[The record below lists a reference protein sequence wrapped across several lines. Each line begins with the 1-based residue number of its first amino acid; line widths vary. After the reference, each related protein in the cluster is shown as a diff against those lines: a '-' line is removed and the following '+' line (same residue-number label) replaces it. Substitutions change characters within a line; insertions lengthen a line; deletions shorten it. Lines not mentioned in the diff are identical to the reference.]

1 MLGGIVPVKLL
12 AATSKTVR
20 LTRPEMSTPVMSPT
34 KLFDRRLAVESEIE
48 VLPWGY
54 QASDFPM
61 PSTLSSQQTTSTIA
75 GRLNGAEWT
84 QRHARSSTFSICASS
99 PLPLNRGSNTSACLP
114 SIKTFFPMSLDE
126 LPSLSWN
133 LLLQGTE
140 ITCPQSFGFPLKL
153 FGGNASN
160 WPPVGI
166 GPSRSLYETLKT
178 ARKLSSLSTEGIIP
192 VRRFQRKSR
201 ICSLARLLNS
211 GGMPPLRELADRLRQ
226 FAGEHIVVKIK
237 RDQIGQLGN
246 ALRIKPSL
254 YLRLH
259 IKKVVREL
267 AGEVVAAGA
276 ENAQPRAVAETGGD
290 DPTEQIHGEIKN
302 GDLRAAHAQRRD
314 RAMEA
319 VVAGIQRHEAWR
331 VFPDRGREFPLQ
343 EIARHVEQLEREAA
357 AGNGR
362 QWRQLLT
369 STTVTL
375 DRENTTSGSSPE
387 RLFLDRLRYMSS
399 VRLPIDGEI
408 VPASPR
414 PGSHSRVTAPPP
426 PPSHPTPSHV
436 QQSGEPCH
444 SATMPSPAGGA
455 ASARNDSNASLSA
468 SKHAAARPQREA
480 VVTSTRIVET
490 TTWQLI
496 SIVA

>member
-34 KLFDRRLAVESEIE
+34 KLFDRSFESWPIDS
-48 VLPWGY
+48 G
-54 QASDFPM
+54 
-61 PSTLSSQQTTSTIA
+61 
-75 GRLNGAEWT
+75 N
-84 QRHARSSTFSICASS
+84 S
-99 PLPLNRGSNTSACLP
+99 P
-114 SIKTFFPMSLDE
+114 
-126 LPSLSWN
+126 
-133 LLLQGTE
+133 
-140 ITCPQSFGFPLKL
+140 
-153 FGGNASN
+153 
-160 WPPVGI
+160 
-166 GPSRSLYETLKT
+166 
-178 ARKLSSLSTEGIIP
+178 
-192 VRRFQRKSR
+192 
-201 ICSLARLLNS
+201 
-211 GGMPPLRELADRLRQ
+211 
-226 FAGEHIVVKIK
+226 
-237 RDQIGQLGN
+237 
-246 ALRIKPSL
+246 
-254 YLRLH
+254 RLH

-480 VVTSTRIVET
+480 VGLPWTIN
-490 TTWQLI
+490 LN
-496 SIVA
+496 